1 MLHTF
6 AEGFSTTENR
16 VDCLVE
22 DGAKLKNAGGMIAI
36 HTPGHTLEHISLY
49 HPQTKT
55 LIAGDTMVIRGGKLM
70 GPNEMNTPNI
80 KMAYRSLIKLINF
93 DIQKVICYHGGFLNK
108 M

>member
-36 HTPGHTLEHISLY
+36 HTPGHTPDIY
-49 HPQTKT
+49 HY
-55 LIAGDTMVIRGGKLM
+55 I
-70 GPNEMNTPNI
+70 TP
-80 KMAYRSLIKLINF
+80 K
-93 DIQKVICYHGGFLNK
+93 QKR
-108 M
+108 